1 MSTSSRI
8 TDVRKREENAPTHL
22 NFGLMC
28 VSDVFCNV
36 EVDFFNC
43 GFFTDDLDNFVCL
56 VFLDC

>member
-8 TDVRKREENAPTHL
+8 IDVRKREENAPTHL

-36 EVDFFNC
+36 EVVFFIVVSSLMIWIILFVW
-43 GFFTDDLDNFVCL
+43 FF
-56 VFLDC
+56 